1 MTSTATVSTANDVKH
16 VDVLIIGAG
25 LSGIGA
31 ARHLQRELPGKSFL
45 ILEQRA
51 AIGGTW
57 DLFRYP
63 GVRSDSDMYTLGYNF
78 KPWVSDQS
86 IADGPSILAYVR
98 EAASETGV
106 DKHIRYNSKVV
117 AADFSSE
124 TATWT
129 VTIEDAETGETSEVT
144 ANFVYGNTGYYRYE
158 DGYQPEFP
166 GKDDFAGQ
174 WLHPQ
179 FWPEDLDY
187 ANKKVVIIGSGATAV
202 TILPAMT
209 DKAAH
214 VTMLQRT
221 PTYMITLP
229 GKDPIA
235 LWLRKKLGEK
245 RSYAITRWKN
255 ATQTLATYHL
265 SRRWPKPMRKLFMW
279 GVKIQ
284 LPEDYDVK
292 THFNPP
298 YNPWDQR
305 LCAIPDGDLFKAI
318 KRGDASIVTDHIER
332 IEPQGIR
339 LKSGGLLE
347 ADIIIQATG
356 LDLVA
361 LGGIDYSVDGKPF
374 DMSKAFAYRGLMLS
388 DLPNLAFTVGYT
400 NASWTLK
407 ADLVAEFV
415 CKTLKYMDKT
425 GQNIVVPVQDD
436 PTVEPRPLLDFP
448 AGYVLRKI
456 DEFPNNGSKMPW
468 KLRMTYHGDYRDFK
482 KADPDD
488 GVLRFSTAVSSP
500 AVAEPAAA

>member
-1 MTSTATVSTANDVKH
+1 MTSATDVKH

-31 ARHLQRELPGKSFL
+31 ARHLQRELPKKSFL
-45 ILEQRA
+45 ILEQRG

-78 KPWVSDQS
+78 KPWVSDDS
-86 IADGPSILAYVR
+86 IADGPSILSYVR

-106 DKHIRYNSKVV
+106 DQHIRYNSKVV
-117 AADFSSE
+117 GANFASDE
-124 TATWT
+124 GIWT
-129 VTIEDAETGETSEVT
+129 VKVKDSESGEISEIT
-144 ANFVYGNTGYYRYE
+144 TDFIYSNTGYYRYE
-158 DGYQPEFP
+158 EGYQPEFP
-166 GKDDFAGQ
+166 GKEDFTGE
-174 WLHPQ
+174 WVHPQ

-235 LWLRKKLGEK
+235 NWLRRKLGDK
-245 RSYAITRWKN
+245 RSYTITRWKN
-255 ATQTLATYHL
+255 ATQTLATFHL
-265 SRRWPKPMRKLFMW
+265 SRRWPKPMRKVFMW
-279 GVKIQ
+279 GVKKQ
-284 LPEDYDVK
+284 LPEGYDVD

-318 KRGDASIVTDHIER
+318 RRNDASIVTDHIDH
-332 IEPQGIR
+332 IEPNGIK
-339 LKSGGLLE
+339 LKSGRLLE

-361 LGGIDYSVDGKPF
+361 LGGIDFSVDGAAF
-374 DMSKAFAYRGLMLS
+374 DMSTAFAYRGMMLS

-407 ADLVAEFV
+407 ADLVADFV
-415 CKTLKYMDKT
+415 CKTLKHMDAT
-425 GQNIVVPVQDD
+425 GQNVVVPVQDD
-436 PTVEPRPLLDFP
+436 PNVEPRPLLDFP

-456 DEFPNNGSKMPW
+456 DEFPNNGSEMPW
-468 KLRMTYHGDYRDFK
+468 KMRMTYHQDYRDFK
-482 KADPDD
+482 KADPND
-488 GVLRFSTAVSSP
+488 GILRFSRATPTP
-500 AVAEPAAA
+500 AIAEPAAA